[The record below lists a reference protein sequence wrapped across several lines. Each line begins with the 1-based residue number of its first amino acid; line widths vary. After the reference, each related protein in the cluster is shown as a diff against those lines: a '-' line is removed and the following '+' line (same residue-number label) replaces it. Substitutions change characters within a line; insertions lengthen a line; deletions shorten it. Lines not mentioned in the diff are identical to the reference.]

1 MARVIEGK
9 HTCVICKGSY
19 SWSATISKDKLKS
32 DTTEIVITSTFFTV
46 EGRKADLAIYTNC
59 PSCDTKYKF
68 ESSCPVEL
76 IS

>member
-1 MARVIEGK
+1 MAKVIEGK
-9 HTCVICKGSY
+9 HTCIICKGNY

-32 DTTEIVITSTFFTV
+32 GKTEVVIASTFFTV
-46 EGRKADLAIYTNC
+46 EGRKADLQIFTNC

-68 ESSCPVEL
+68 ESSCLMEL